1 MAGWTSLK
9 DLIAQEKI
17 QLLEEG
23 VDSKAAEQA
32 TAKAL
37 ALLEAGEEEHKV
49 WSVFFNLP
57 RDPNYP
63 HNEPNELEA
72 IRALRVNIPQRR
84 FDLDLSTPAF
94 ADKMHGAWLGRCVG
108 CALGKPIESFGC
120 EHNGMQSWER
130 IKRYLVAID
139 PSEWPVKDYIPKH
152 SPAIAETGGLMAP
165 MSTRENICCMES
177 DDDIRYTVLGQY
189 VMDQAG
195 RDFNSLHPAR
205 NWLER
210 LGYSMVCTA
219 ETQAYRNMVYAC
231 DWLRNNDL
239 KLSLAEFLPKTD
251 FHWITHHANP
261 YREWIGAQIRVDGYA
276 YAAPGDP
283 ELAADFAWR
292 DARISHVKNGIY
304 GAMFCAAMIAAAF
317 TAKDIPSI
325 IESGLAE
332 IPQTSRLY
340 KEMRQTI
347 AICQKYQNKFE
358 NFEAV
363 FKEIYGLLGHYHFV
377 HTNNN
382 AALCVVALLL
392 GNGDF
397 HKTIITSVMG
407 GLDTDC
413 NGATVGSIIGAY
425 VGGKNV
431 PAHWTRPLNNTLNSL
446 ILGYHPIPI
455 DEAARKAVA
464 IARKVMGR

>member
-1 MAGWTSLK
+1 MPGWASLK

-17 QLLEEG
+17 QLIEEG
-23 VDSKAAEQA
+23 VDPQAAADAVQ
-32 TAKAL
+32 KAL

-72 IRALRVNIPQRR
+72 IRALRIEATRR

-94 ADKMHGAWLGRCVG
+94 ADKMLGAWLGRCVG
-108 CALGKPIESFGC
+108 CALGKPIESFGST
-120 EHNGMQSWER
+120 HNGLKSWQR
-130 IKRYLVAID
+130 IKRYLQAID
-139 PSEWPVKDYIPKH
+139 PSEWPVKDYIPKS
-152 SPAIAETGGLMAP
+152 SPAIPETGGLMAP
-165 MSTRENICCMES
+165 MSTRENITYMES
-177 DDDIRYTVLGQY
+177 DDDIQYTVLGQY
-189 VMDQAG
+189 VMDEAG
-195 RDFNSLHPAR
+195 RDFNSLHCAR
-205 NWLER
+205 NWLFR
-210 LGYSMVCTA
+210 MGYSMVCTA
-219 ETQAYRNMVYAC
+219 ETQAYRNMVYGC
-231 DWLRNNDL
+231 DWLRNADL
-239 KLSLAEFLPKTD
+239 KLPLKEFIDKTD
-251 FHWITHHANP
+251 FNWITHHANP

-283 ELAADFAWR
+283 ELAAEFAWR

-317 TAKDIPSI
+317 TATDIPSI

-347 AICQKYQNKFE
+347 AICQKHGNRFE

-363 FKEIYGLLGHYHFV
+363 FEEIYALLGHYHFV

-382 AALCVVALLL
+382 AALCVAALLL
-392 GNGDF
+392 GQADF
-397 HKTIITSVMG
+397 HKTITMSVMG
-407 GLDTDC
+407 GWDTDC
-413 NGATVGSIIGAY
+413 TGATVGSIIGAF
-425 VGGKNV
+425 GGGRNV
-431 PAHWTRPLNNTLNSL
+431 PHHWTHRLNNTLKSQV
-446 ILGYHPIPI
+446 LGYHPIAI

-464 IARKVMGR
+464 IARKVMSK